1 MPVPGAENDIAG
13 VHAAADAIH
22 DVAARAIVHVVGHAL
37 PIHGDEAMLRDEVV
51 KAMAGRRAI
60 VTGASKGCG
69 AVIARTLA
77 QAGMDLAIVGRNE
90 ADLQRTKTEIEAAG
104 RACLIVKADLSTT
117 EGVRRAG
124 EEALSAA
131 ESWDVLVNNAGV
143 VHAAALADVTIEQWD
158 ATFAV
163 DLRAVLL
170 LTQMVVRPMLARRSG
185 KIINISSIGSYF
197 GTPGLGAYA
206 AAKAGLN
213 QLTRTMAV
221 EWGPHNV
228 QANAICPTV
237 IMTEMGRA
245 FWDDPAHLADKN
257 AKLERIPLHRFVET
271 QDVADLVLFL
281 ASPSAD
287 FINGTCITLDGGMSV
302 RP

>member
-1 MPVPGAENDIAG
+1 
-13 VHAAADAIH
+13 
-22 DVAARAIVHVVGHAL
+22 
-37 PIHGDEAMLRDEVV
+37 MLRDEVV

-60 VTGASKGCG
+60 VTGGSKGCG
-69 AVIARTLA
+69 AAIARTLA
-77 QAGMDLAIVGRNE
+77 LAGMDLAIVGRNE

-104 RACLIVKADLSTT
+104 RACLVVKADLSTP

-124 EEALSAA
+124 EEALRAA

-287 FINGTCITLDGGMSV
+287 FINGTCIALDGGMSV

>member
-1 MPVPGAENDIAG
+1 
-13 VHAAADAIH
+13 
-22 DVAARAIVHVVGHAL
+22 
-37 PIHGDEAMLRDEVV
+37 MLRNEIV

-77 QAGMDLAIVGRNE
+77 RAGMDIAIIGRNE
-90 ADLQRTKTEIEAAG
+90 ADLHRTKDEIETVG
-104 RACLIVKADLSTT
+104 GACLVIRADLSTT
-117 EGVRRAG
+117 EGARRAG

-131 ESWDVLVNNAGV
+131 ENWDVLVNNAGV
-143 VHAAALADVTIEQWD
+143 VHAAPLADVTIEQWE

-163 DLRAVLL
+163 DLRAVLV
-170 LTQMVVRPMLARRSG
+170 LTQMVVPSMLARRRG
-185 KIINISSIGSYF
+185 KIINISSIGAYF

-237 IMTEMGRA
+237 IMTEMGHA
-245 FWDDPAHLADKN
+245 FWDNPAHLAEKN
-257 AKLERIPLHRFVET
+257 AKLGRIPLHRFVET

-287 FINGTCITLDGGMSV
+287 FINGTCIALDGGMSV
-302 RP
+302 TP

>member
-1 MPVPGAENDIAG
+1 
-13 VHAAADAIH
+13 
-22 DVAARAIVHVVGHAL
+22 
-37 PIHGDEAMLRDEVV
+37 MLRDEVV

-60 VTGASKGCG
+60 ITGGSKGCG

-77 QAGMDLAIVGRNE
+77 GAGMDIAIVGRNE
-90 ADLQRTKTEIEAAG
+90 ADLHRTKDEIEAAG
-104 RACLIVKADLSTT
+104 GSCLVIKADLSTAA
-117 EGVRRAG
+117 GARDAG
-124 EEALSAA
+124 EAALRAHA
-131 ESWDVLVNNAGV
+131 SWDVLVNNAGV
-143 VHAAALADVTIEQWD
+143 VHAAPLADMTVEQWE

-163 DLRAVLL
+163 DLRAVLV
-170 LTQMVVRPMLARRSG
+170 LTQIVVRPMLARRGG

-237 IMTEMGRA
+237 IMTEMGHA
-245 FWDDPAHLADKN
+245 FWDDPAHLAAKD
-257 AKLERIPLHRFVET
+257 AKLQRIPAHRFAET
-271 QDVADLVLFL
+271 QDIADLVLFL

-287 FINGTCITLDGGMSV
+287 FINGVCIPLDGGMSV
-302 RP
+302 TP